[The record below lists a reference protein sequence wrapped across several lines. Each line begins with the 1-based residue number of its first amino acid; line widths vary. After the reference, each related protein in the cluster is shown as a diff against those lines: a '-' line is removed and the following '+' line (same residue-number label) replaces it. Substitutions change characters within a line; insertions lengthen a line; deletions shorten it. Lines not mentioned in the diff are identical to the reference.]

1 MAQDFFEAYLEY
13 TRGGEVP
20 ICYHRWSAIV
30 GIGALLE
37 RNAYLT
43 FGSGFIHPN
52 QYAMLIGEPGT
63 KKSTAIK
70 GMKKLLLKAGFTH
83 IAAEKTS
90 GEAYLRDLAAV
101 HENSGTDDD
110 VLSRN
115 IFGAGISEDASTIS
129 LVAADE
135 ANTFF
140 GINNVSFLTVLGD
153 LWDYEGKFENRIKT
167 GKSDFIPNPTISI
180 LSGNTATNFSIA
192 FPPAIFGNGFF
203 SRLLLVYS
211 EPTGIKVT
219 KPRTPTD
226 VETGAIVAMLHMMKQ
241 VASIGEYQFGPG
253 AFELIDAIYNDDAG
267 TLIDD
272 VRFASYQNRRLTH
285 LYKLCLIV
293 AAARFEPVISK
304 TAVIQANT
312 YLRYIELLMPK
323 ALGEFGKAK
332 NADVSHK
339 VLSLIDKKFPIS
351 LKEIFREV
359 SSELEKPGDLGTII
373 QKLLMADKIQSTTAG
388 FLPKKKV
395 EDVEREVDKG
405 YVDFEKYLTPQ
416 ELAVKR

>member
-1 MAQDFFEAYLEY
+1 MAADFFDAYLAY
-13 TRGGEVP
+13 TAGGEVP

-37 RNAYLT
+37 RDAYLT
-43 FGSGFIHPN
+43 FGHSKIHPN
-52 QYAMLIGEPGT
+52 QYVMLIGEAGT

-70 GMKKLLLKAGFTH
+70 LMKKLLIKSGFNH

-90 GEAYLRDLAAV
+90 GEAYLRDLADS
-101 HENSGTDDD
+101 HSESGTNED
-110 VLSRN
+110 VLERN
-115 IFGAGISEDASTIS
+115 IFGTAVNDALITPS

-140 GINNVSFLTVLGD
+140 RINNVDFLTILGD

-211 EPTGIKVT
+211 EPTGIKIT

-226 VETGAIVAMLHMMKQ
+226 AETEAMIRMIHQVKQ
-241 VASIGEYQFGPG
+241 VASIGEYHFRGK
-253 AFELIDAIYNDDAG
+253 AFELIDAIYQNDTA
-267 TLIDD
+267 LIDD
-272 VRFASYQNRRLTH
+272 VRFASYHNRRLTH

-293 AAARFEPVISK
+293 AAARLEPFISEE
-304 TAVIQANT
+304 TVIQANS
-312 YLRYIELLMPK
+312 YLRYIERLMPK

-339 VLSLIDKKFPIS
+339 VLSLIENKFPIS
-351 LKEIFREV
+351 LKDIFREI
-359 SSELEKPGDLGTII
+359 SSELEKPADLGTII
-373 QKLLMADKIQSTTAG
+373 QKLLMAEKIQSTTAG

-395 EDVEREVDKG
+395 ESVEEETKLG
-405 YVDFEKYLTPQ
+405 FVDFERFLTPQ
-416 ELAVKR
+416 ELSVKR

>member
-1 MAQDFFEAYLEY
+1 MAADFFEAYLEY

-37 RNAYLT
+37 RNAYLP
-43 FGSGFIHPN
+43 FGHSHIHPN

-70 GMKKLLLKAGFTH
+70 VMKKLLLKAGFNH

-90 GEAYLRDLAAV
+90 GEKYLADLASV

-110 VLSRN
+110 VLERN
-115 IFGAGISEDASTIS
+115 IFGTVNDSLVTPS

-140 GINNVSFLTVLGD
+140 GINNVNFLTVLGD

-167 GKSDFIPNPTISI
+167 GKSDFIPNPTVSI

-211 EPTGIKVT
+211 EPTGVKVT
-219 KPRTPTD
+219 LPRSPSEA
-226 VETGAIVAMLHMMKQ
+226 ETGELIKLLQMIKQ
-241 VASIGEYQFGPG
+241 TASIGEYTFGRG
-253 AFELIDAIYNDDAG
+253 AFELIDKIYHSE
-267 TLIDD
+267 TKIDD
-272 VRFASYQNRRLTH
+272 VRFASYHNRRLTH

-293 AAARFEPVISK
+293 AASRMEKFISE
-304 TAVIQANT
+304 TAVVQANT
-312 YLRYIELLMPK
+312 YLRYIERLMPK

-332 NADVSHK
+332 NSDISHK
-339 VLSLIDKKFPIS
+339 VMNIIENKFPIGV
-351 LKEIFREV
+351 KDIFREV
-359 SSELEKPGDLGTII
+359 SSELDKPSDLGVII
-373 QKLLMADKIQSTTAG
+373 QKLLMAEKINSVNG
-388 FLPKKKV
+388 VLLPRKRP
-395 EDVEREVDKG
+395 EDLAKEEKEGMVN
-405 YVDFEKYLTPQ
+405 FEMFMTKQ
-416 ELAVKR
+416 EIEVKR

>member
-1 MAQDFFEAYLEY
+1 MAADFFDAYLAY
-13 TRGGEVP
+13 TAGGEVP

-43 FGSGFIHPN
+43 FGHSHIHAN

-70 GMKKLLLKAGFTH
+70 VMKKLLIKSGFNH

-90 GEAYLRDLAAV
+90 GEAYLRDLAAT
-101 HENSGTDDD
+101 HDTDGSNED
-110 VLSRN
+110 VLERN
-115 IFGAGISEDASTIS
+115 IFGTAVNDSLVTPS

-140 GINNVSFLTVLGD
+140 RINNLDFLIILGD

-180 LSGNTATNFSIA
+180 LSGNTASNFSIA
-192 FPPAIFGNGFF
+192 FPPTIFGSGFF

-211 EPTGIKVT
+211 EPTGIKIA
-219 KPRTPTD
+219 KPRTPSDAETD
-226 VETGAIVAMLHMMKQ
+226 EIIKMIHQIKQ
-241 VASIGEYQFGPG
+241 IASVGEYKFGPG
-253 AFELIDAIYNDDAG
+253 AFELVEEIYNHENQ
-267 TLIDD
+267 IDD
-272 VRFASYQNRRLTH
+272 VRFASYYNRRLTH
-285 LYKLCLIV
+285 LYKLCLVV
-293 AAARFEPVISK
+293 AAARLETTITI
-304 TAVIQANT
+304 TAVMQANS
-312 YLRYIELLMPK
+312 YLRYIERLMPK

-339 VLSLIDKKFPIS
+339 VLSLIETKFPVS
-351 LKEIFREV
+351 LKEIFREI
-359 SSELEKPGDLGTII
+359 SSELEKPGDLGVII
-373 QKLLMADKIQSTTAG
+373 QKLLMADKIQSTSLG

-395 EDVEREVDKG
+395 EDLGLEIQNG
-405 YVDFEKYLTPQ
+405 FVDFSRFLSEQ
-416 ELAVKR
+416 ELAVRR